1 MAKKVKVIIDY
12 DGTLTPEEEQVG
24 QLAEAAFETL
34 SKEILGL
41 PKARIRRDYQT
52 TKQKLLA
59 APQKYSWRVNGVPA
73 CYCHEGAFVLN
84 TVTIQEM
91 LGKNGFY
98 NGRVEAAFKGSDY
111 DPVTACTNYLFHKN
125 SALLTPK
132 FRQGVKQA
140 LVELINHPQIQ
151 AIVLTNSKTD
161 KVKRNLET
169 IGITQKGKNN
179 GKFEHEIDILGDT
192 RQYYMDAAWDYHFD
206 HPRHGKIQVLPIDEQ
221 FEVDLRRPIY
231 HQALLGQAGDGI
243 KVVTVGDIFSLVGSV
258 PLMLGM
264 DFILFKAPYVPAWS
278 ERFVKSHPQGRII
291 EDIRQLRKELEEI
304 LKNG

>member
-24 QLAEAAFETL
+24 QLAEASFDTL

-41 PKARIRRDYQT
+41 PKARIRRDYKT
-52 TKQKLLA
+52 TQQKLLA
-59 APQKYSWRVNGVPA
+59 SPHQYSWQVNDVAA

-98 NGRVEAAFKGSDY
+98 NGRVEAAFKGSEY

-125 SALLTPK
+125 SALLAPK

-151 AIVLTNSKTD
+151 PIVLTNSKTD
-161 KVKRNLET
+161 KVKQNLEA
-169 IGITQKGKNN
+169 IGITQKGSNN

-192 RQYYMDAAWDYHFD
+192 RQYHMEAEWDYHFD
-206 HPRHGKIQVLPIDEQ
+206 HPEHGKIQVLPIDKQ
-221 FEVDLRRPIY
+221 FKVDLRRPVY
-231 HQALLGQAGDGI
+231 HQALLGEAGDGI
-243 KVVTVGDIFSLVGSV
+243 KVITVGDIFSLVGSV

-278 ERFVKSHPQGRII
+278 ERFIKSHPRGRMIK
-291 EDIRQLRKELEEI
+291 DIRQLKKELKEI
-304 LKNG
+304 LPNG